1 MVTVSIESQRKFA
14 ILESCKKISIQERS
28 KSFVNESWNVPF
40 FEENFNVSLFSHHFF
55 DRKKDQELFKQRW
68 TNKMMDQMVEFKE
81 THIQRLVTERSRLSW
96 AQGKMGQFIEDYM
109 D

>member
-1 MVTVSIESQRKFA
+1 
-14 ILESCKKISIQERS
+14 
-28 KSFVNESWNVPF
+28 
-40 FEENFNVSLFSHHFF
+40 
-55 DRKKDQELFKQRW
+55 
-68 TNKMMDQMVEFKE
+68 MMDQMVEFKE